1 MLKLKYIITIDKND
15 KKYLS
20 FPDIIKSVKK
30 PNRFLMVYR
39 SGNGHHP
46 TSSSLVLKRSENQG
60 RSWRTIQEIEL
71 NLEEHGYV
79 WNCPRLSYIGKTL
92 YIVCDAK
99 SGTYERQ
106 SHFKI
111 FFLLSETDGN
121 NIEIIDTPL
130 PGMVPDKFIK
140 FKHKYFCANHKI
152 KNRKNELIQLMSWS
166 KNGELWYNTNILAHD
181 YKHQFCEASVVNMNN
196 LYMIAYLRDNSGHKK
211 NIYTVRSSNGVE
223 WSEPIDLPVYGQRVT
238 ALRYDNHTT
247 IGAYRNTDNINVSL
261 FKHNLE
267 TNQINVLNIDED
279 YKNNQYNY
287 GYTGLADNNKEY
299 LMPYYIQKE
308 EDNPYIK
315 LAFIRK

>member
-1 MLKLKYIITIDKND
+1 MLKLKHIITIDKND
-15 KKYLS
+15 EKYLS
-20 FPDIIKSVKK
+20 FPDIIRSVKN
-30 PNRFLMVYR
+30 PDRFLMVYR

-46 TSSSLVLKRSENQG
+46 TSSSLVLKCSNNKG

-92 YIVCDAK
+92 YIICDAK

-111 FFLLSETDGN
+111 FFLLSKTDGN
-121 NIEIIDTPL
+121 DIEIIDTPL
-130 PGMVPDKFIK
+130 PGMVPDKIIK

-166 KNGELWYNTNILAHD
+166 KNGELWYDTNILAHD
-181 YKHQFCEASVVNMNN
+181 YKYQFCEASVVDMNN

-211 NIYTVRSSNGVE
+211 NIYTVRSTNGIE
-223 WSEPIDLPVYGQRVT
+223 WSEPISLPIYGQRVT
-238 ALRYDNHTT
+238 ALKYNNYKV

-261 FKHNLE
+261 FKHNLN
-267 TNQINVLNIDED
+267 TNKIEILNIDKD

-287 GYTGLADNNKEY
+287 GYTGLVENNKEY
-299 LMPYYIQKE
+299 LMPYYIQKKA
-308 EDNPYIK
+308 DNPYIK
-315 LAFIRK
+315 LAFIKK